1 MTNIKT
7 NASNG
12 YQHNNNKTT
21 PSSSTTIAT
30 IIHTGNHQH
39 HHHHHL
45 QIWLVKKKHPVWHT
59 KPMQHGTTPHVVPKK
74 KHERRGKLLQ
84 NDVRHVSDP
93 PHTIKET
100 ASNIQPIVVPLIS
113 WDNLWQRNAILNRN
127 GRVM

>member
-1 MTNIKT
+1 M
-7 NASNG
+7 
-12 YQHNNNKTT
+12 
-21 PSSSTTIAT
+21 
-30 IIHTGNHQH
+30 
-39 HHHHHL
+39 
-45 QIWLVKKKHPVWHT
+45 
-59 KPMQHGTTPHVVPKK
+59 PMQHGTTPHVVPKK

-113 WDNLWQRNAILNRN
+113 WDNFWQRNAILNRN

>member
-45 QIWLVKKKHPVWHT
+45 QIWLVKK
-59 KPMQHGTTPHVVPKK
+59 TPSVAYKTHAAWNNSSCGPQEKT
-74 KHERRGKLLQ
+74 R
-84 NDVRHVSDP
+84 
-93 PHTIKET
+93 T
-100 ASNIQPIVVPLIS
+100 A
-113 WDNLWQRNAILNRN
+113 WQAAPE
-127 GRVM
+127 